1 MMKRLEN
8 KLRRVRGTPQ
18 SREQTPGP
26 AIYLKNSEDFEA
38 QKLAELLRS
47 YGKQDYERVIYG
59 KYRSMNGHR
68 DG

>member
-1 MMKRLEN
+1 MMKRLVN
-8 KLRRVRGTPQ
+8 RLRRWRGTPQ
-18 SREQTPGP
+18 SREQTPGH
-26 AIYLKNSEDFEA
+26 AIYLKNSEDFET